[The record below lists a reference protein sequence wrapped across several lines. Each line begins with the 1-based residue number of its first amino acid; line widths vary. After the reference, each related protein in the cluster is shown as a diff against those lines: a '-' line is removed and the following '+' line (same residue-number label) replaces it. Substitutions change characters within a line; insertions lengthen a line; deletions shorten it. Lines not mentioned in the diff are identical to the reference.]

1 MMNDTFNG
9 ADVHD
14 VGYFLR
20 HGRLVRLL
28 VGICQFVLDDVQSKE
43 KLVLPDKFL
52 VSLDIAGFAGNNRL
66 RESFSTTEMTL
77 PSAAS
82 SSLRRRVSLD
92 DVRMYLVFFSAAA
105 ALVFPSSVSLHCSSL
120 RMAQTTFSLKF
131 LTRWK

>member
-43 KLVLPDKFL
+43 KLFCR
-52 VSLDIAGFAGNNRL
+52 I
-66 RESFSTTEMTL
+66 
-77 PSAAS
+77 S
-82 SSLRRRVSLD
+82 SS
-92 DVRMYLVFFSAAA
+92 Y
-105 ALVFPSSVSLHCSSL
+105 
-120 RMAQTTFSLKF
+120 
-131 LTRWK
+131 RWT

>member
-1 MMNDTFNG
+1 MNDTFNG

-52 VSLDIAGFAGNNRL
+52 VSLDIAGFAGSVPQRL
-66 RESFSTTEMTL
+66 PES
-77 PSAAS
+77 
-82 SSLRRRVSLD
+82 
-92 DVRMYLVFFSAAA
+92 
-105 ALVFPSSVSLHCSSL
+105 PSSCHRQRPPRRPSKPRLHDL
-120 RMAQTTFSLKF
+120 
-131 LTRWK
+131 

>member
-1 MMNDTFNG
+1 MSSGKHFHNVLCLSEAKGMDIMMNDTFNG

-52 VSLDIAGFAGNNRL
+52 VSLDIAGFADNNRL
-66 RESFSTTEMTL
+66 RE
-77 PSAAS
+77 
-82 SSLRRRVSLD
+82 
-92 DVRMYLVFFSAAA
+92 
-105 ALVFPSSVSLHCSSL
+105 
-120 RMAQTTFSLKF
+120 
-131 LTRWK
+131 